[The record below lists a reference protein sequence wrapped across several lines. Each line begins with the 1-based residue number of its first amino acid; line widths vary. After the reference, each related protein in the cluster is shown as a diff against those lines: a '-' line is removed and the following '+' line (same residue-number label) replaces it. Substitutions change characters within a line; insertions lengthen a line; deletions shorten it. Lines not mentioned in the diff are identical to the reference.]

1 MKLVNTTLTKKTKNK
16 YLLEIII
23 ELKNGNQLT
32 FNDTL
37 DETKLSKA

>member
-1 MKLVNTTLTKKTKNK
+1 MKHIRTTLQKKTKNK
-16 YLLEIII
+16 YLLEIVI